1 MNTEVSTSNLPHR
14 FTVSLINLDV
24 DLETV
29 GGVTYPHH
37 LFGTNVAL
45 QNEAGE
51 LLLPGAKGEVY
62 VKESQKYTVEQ
73 VEPR

>member
-1 MNTEVSTSNLPHR
+1 MSTNYLSQR
-14 FTVSLINLDV
+14 FTVALTNLEV

-37 LFGTNVAL
+37 LFGTNTAL
-45 QNEAGE
+45 QNEDGE

-62 VKESQKYTVEQ
+62 VQKGHRYTVEQ